1 LIIHYL
7 QAFEVLIVK
16 KSKKCVGKAGKK
28 LTSRSKYVPKFTA
41 QQLHCLRE
49 KNSPMH
55 TYSRSELANSCL
67 KRKTQEQQQT
77 MHRARHQVPPLFSN
91 RQQ

>member
-1 LIIHYL
+1 MLEKQESPAAQNTY
-7 QAFEVLIVK
+7 
-16 KSKKCVGKAGKK
+16 
-28 LTSRSKYVPKFTA
+28 RFTA
-41 QQLHCLRE
+41 QQLYCLRE

-77 MHRARHQVPPLFSN
+77 MHRARHRVPPLFSN

>member
-1 LIIHYL
+1 MSW
-7 QAFEVLIVK
+7 
-16 KSKKCVGKAGKK
+16 KSREKTHVC
-28 LTSRSKYVPKFTA
+28 SKFTA

-49 KNSPMH
+49 NNLPMH

-77 MHRARHQVPPLFSN
+77 MHRARHRVPPLFSN